1 MTFKQIIHRLNR
13 RDLRLLPKLSSP
25 LKICLVILFVLATI
39 FTTKAIFAQ
48 NKLQNPIKEK
58 QDAIL
63 KGNNQEAWLDS
74 ALGSNLVSLTN
85 SLVGGIPFDKD
96 GKVNTTGYAPQG
108 ALGATNRM
116 VSSLYNQPV
125 SGILYLAQVKDNFLG
140 KSAYAQ
146 TTGFEGLQPILPLWR
161 TFRNIVYILISIVF
175 VVMGIMI
182 MLRIKISPQA
192 TVTIQNSIPKII
204 TTLILVT
211 FSYAIA
217 GLIIDF
223 SKVVLALALSVFF
236 QPSTIGTNLFTTKV
250 NFSSGIPIISALGD
264 AVYAAIEAIGS
275 GLFNINPTNHTAL
288 TNMDFGTI
296 YDLANRAIPGA
307 AGFALGEI
315 TGQIFLGTLL
325 GGVGG
330 AVLGRLG
337 SSIVGGAGAVVG
349 DLLGGVSGILLLP
362 IIFAVMMVIW
372 MIKLYFGLLKNYIM
386 IILKIIVAP
395 IQIGMGAFPSAKS
408 GFSSWLIDLVA
419 NISVFP
425 IVSIFVVALNYLTDR
440 LTEGKLWIPSQIELT
455 TLSGNMAV
463 VSAGIGLAG
472 IAMISKLP
480 KLVPEAVFKI
490 KANAFGS
497 AIGES
502 FAPVGKFAQKRA
514 SMVISDTKNE
524 FMKRHTDETVKPGAP
539 SFISG
544 SSNKYVNWAQKT
556 AQNVMEKR
564 SKFKN

>member
-1 MTFKQIIHRLNR
+1 MTFKQIIYRLNR
-13 RDLRLLPKLSSP
+13 RNLPLLPKFSTS
-25 LKICLVILFVLATI
+25 LKIFLVVLMSLITI
-39 FTTKAIFAQ
+39 ITTKTIFAQ
-48 NKLQNPIKEK
+48 TETIINPVKEK
-58 QDAIL
+58 QDAII

-74 ALGSNLVSLTN
+74 ALSSNLVSVLN
-85 SLVGGIPFDKD
+85 SLVGGIPFNRD
-96 GKVNTTGYAPQG
+96 GSVNSSGYVPQG

-116 VSSLYNQPV
+116 VSSLFNQPV
-125 SGILYLAQVKDNFLG
+125 SGVLYLAEVKDNFLG
-140 KSAYAQ
+140 KPVYAQ
-146 TTGFEGLQPILPLWR
+146 TTGFKGLQPILPLWR
-161 TFRNIVYILISIVF
+161 TFRNIVYVLISIVF
-175 VVMGIMI
+175 VVLGIMI

-217 GLIIDF
+217 GLIIDL
-223 SKVVLALALSVFF
+223 SKIVLAIGLSVFF
-236 QPSTIGTNLFTTKV
+236 EPGATDTNLFNTKI
-250 NFSSGIPIISALGD
+250 NTESGIPIISALGD
-264 AVYAAIEAIGS
+264 AVYAALEAIGS

-288 TNMDFGTI
+288 TNMSFGTI

-315 TGQIFLGTLL
+315 TGQIFLGVLL

-330 AVLGRLG
+330 MFLGRLG
-337 SSIVGGAGAVVG
+337 SSVTGAIGSVAG
-349 DLLGGVSGILLLP
+349 DVLGGIAGWILLP
-362 IIFAVMMVIW
+362 IIFAIMMVIW

-386 IILKIIVAP
+386 IILKIIIAP

-408 GFSSWLIDLVA
+408 GFSSWLIDIIA

-440 LTEGKLWIPSQIELT
+440 LTEDGLWIPSQIELNT
-455 TLSGNMAV
+455 FSGNIAV

-480 KLVPEAVFKI
+480 KLVPEAIFKL
-490 KANAFGS
+490 KASPFGS

-502 FAPVGKFAQKRA
+502 FKPLKTIGGMGTSAAATGYTRRYGDPSDNYKTFDTSKGGTLANIGFNLVRKFQK
-514 SMVISDTKNE
+514 K
-524 FMKRHTDETVKPGAP
+524 
-539 SFISG
+539 
-544 SSNKYVNWAQKT
+544 
-556 AQNVMEKR
+556 
-564 SKFKN
+564 